1 MMVFIIPSY
10 GFFFK
15 SRDFMSQ
22 MKGTDCY
29 YIQDVLRKG
38 VVQTNTENNNR
49 KVEELYEFYEQP
61 MYRIAYA
68 ILHHVQQAEDAVHDA
83 FVAIMRSNA
92 DIGDP
97 RSPETK
103 QFVIQTVR
111 NTAINRYR
119 KNSRETMIFTE
130 LDDTASQI
138 PDKVNSV
145 EERMKQMEQRE
156 IAEELMKG
164 LSESERQVLS
174 LRCEEELSF
183 REIAEILG
191 ISESAVRKRFERA
204 RKAAQKQEGVLRY
217 GKEIFT
223 V

>member
-1 MMVFIIPSY
+1 
-10 GFFFK
+10 
-15 SRDFMSQ
+15 MSQ

>member
-1 MMVFIIPSY
+1 
-10 GFFFK
+10 
-15 SRDFMSQ
+15 
-22 MKGTDCY
+22 
-29 YIQDVLRKG
+29 
-38 VVQTNTENNNR
+38 
-49 KVEELYEFYEQP
+49 
-61 MYRIAYA
+61 
-68 ILHHVQQAEDAVHDA
+68 
-83 FVAIMRSNA
+83 
-92 DIGDP
+92 
-97 RSPETK
+97 
-103 QFVIQTVR
+103 
-111 NTAINRYR
+111 
-119 KNSRETMIFTE
+119 MIFTE